1 MHGIMEDDQVVLV
14 KTPAW
19 HKLGIVVNE
28 PPTINEAIQMA
39 NLGWEV
45 ETQPLFLGD
54 GRQAYDG
61 NAVVRKD
68 TNKILGVVGPKFT
81 PLQNTDAFSVYNPLV
96 ENKLVNIETCG
107 SLFNGRKVWILGK
120 VNGGTTHTADIVQGD
135 TVELY
140 VLLSNTHDGTAAVRF
155 GFTPVRV
162 VCNNTLKMSINN
174 AASKLIR
181 VIHSTNVKSNVENL
195 RDVMNMAAGE
205 FIASAEVYRS
215 LAKKQINAADLA
227 KYIRIVFDIADDK
240 TKSKALTEVTAAFEN
255 KENTLPGMKGSGWAA
270 YNAVTDYI
278 NHTQG
283 RNEENRLNSLW
294 FGINSQRNQL
304 ALDTAVDMWLK
315 AA

>member
-1 MHGIMEDDQVVLV
+1 MEDDQVVLV